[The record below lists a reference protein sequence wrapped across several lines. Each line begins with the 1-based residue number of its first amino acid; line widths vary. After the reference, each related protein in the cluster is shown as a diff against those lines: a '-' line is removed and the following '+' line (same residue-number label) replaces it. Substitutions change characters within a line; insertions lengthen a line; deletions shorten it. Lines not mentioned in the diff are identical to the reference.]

1 MHPSVSMDK
10 KIIAIIAAII
20 IIAAAAA
27 AVLLTMNNG
36 SEEKK
41 APEVSIDTT
50 ARVYGN
56 ADNDYK
62 IDSDDVRFIQIIVDG
77 KTSWNPGTHPYAD
90 TNADGIVNA
99 EDITL
104 VKKIIN
110 NEPAKVKYKN
120 YFGEAQEINYPL
132 VNKNIAALYWQ
143 QGEAAEILGE
153 RNNVKVINR
162 SISESRGAQFDHSRF
177 NDSNSVG
184 TDGGSNF
191 SAANVSTTFTIFAN
205 NKIDLILVTPNESN
219 KASIEAS
226 GYDADVI
233 YLSHTANNAIAS
245 ILTMGILFNKEA
257 QAEKYMNYC
266 VKVMDHFAD
275 KMTGVEKKKIIITMN
290 YKTASQTISTI
301 RVCSGIDRE
310 STVTLL
316 SNFANCYSTT
326 VPKCNEYGQEVV
338 QTADILAGDYD
349 AIFCNVSGTGWLQS
363 SQEQFDA
370 DFKNIAALYKTSKA
384 YNNKTVY
391 GTPYVYGGYSAFA
404 SVGEALNMI
413 YGDKV
418 CTQSEADKY
427 LEEFLQNFVGT
438 HPAIDKA
445 VTRYT
450 GNGYADTY
458 VTPS

>member
-1 MHPSVSMDK
+1 MDN
-10 KIIAIIAAII
+10 KIIAVIAAAII
-20 IIAAAAA
+20 IVAAAA
-27 AVLLTMNNG
+27 AVVLMTTNNE
-36 SEEKK
+36 SETKESL
-41 APEVSIDTT
+41 EVSVDTT

-62 IDSDDVRFIQIIVDG
+62 IDANDVKFIQNIVDG
-77 KTSWNPGTHPYAD
+77 KTTWNPNTHPYAD
-90 TNADGIVNA
+90 TDANGIVNA
-99 EDITL
+99 DDVSL
-104 VKKIIN
+104 VNKIIN
-110 NEPAKVKYKN
+110 NESAMVKYKN
-120 YFGEAQEINYPL
+120 YFGEAQEISYPL

-153 RNNVKVINR
+153 WDNVKVINR

-191 SAANVSTTFTIFAN
+191 SAANVATTFTIFAN
-205 NKIDLILVTPNESN
+205 NNIDLILVTPNESN

-226 GYDADVI
+226 GYDAEVI
-233 YLSHTANNAIAS
+233 YLSHTANNAVAS

-266 VKVMDHFAD
+266 TKVMDHFAD
-275 KMTGVEKKKIIITMN
+275 KMKDVEKKKMIITMN
-290 YKTASQTISTI
+290 YKTASQTVSSI

-349 AIFCNVSGTGWLQS
+349 VIFCNVSGTGWLQCT
-363 SQEQFDA
+363 QEQFNT

-384 YNNKTVY
+384 YNNNTVY

-413 YGDKV
+413 YGDNV

-427 LEEFLQNFVGT
+427 LQEFFDDFVGT
-438 HPAIDKA
+438 HPSVEDA

-450 GNGYADTY
+450 GDGYADTY